1 MTRAIIFDC
10 FGVLYPDTYWTMV
23 REFLGGEVE
32 KRRPELQNLVAQ
44 VDLGHITRDE
54 LWAKF
59 AEMAGKTKDEVY
71 ERLEQFGGLDKRLLK
86 FIEDNRD
93 KYKFGMISNVG
104 QGFIERMFVEKPA
117 SHYFDSI
124 VLSSEVGLVKPDVRI
139 YELSVKQLGVETE
152 DCVFIDDLEKN
163 VIGAR
168 EAGMQA
174 IVYKDFEQ
182 FLSDLEKLI

>member
-1 MTRAIIFDC
+1 
-10 FGVLYPDTYWTMV
+10 
-23 REFLGGEVE
+23 
-32 KRRPELQNLVAQ
+32 
-44 VDLGHITRDE
+44 
-54 LWAKF
+54 
-59 AEMAGKTKDEVY
+59 
-71 ERLEQFGGLDKRLLK
+71 
-86 FIEDNRD
+86 
-93 KYKFGMISNVG
+93 MISNVG